1 MSKITRAE
9 AISLISQ
16 AISLAGDGG
25 CTPFTEEE
33 YNAMYDLLEEIKKES
48 KPKESSQKDQE
59 MTGKDARDIVILNLS
74 LIAIKILCS

>member
-16 AISLAGDGG
+16 AIEIAGDGG

-33 YNAMYDLLEEIKKES
+33 YNAMYELLEEIKK
-48 KPKESSQKDQE
+48 KVNPKKSSQKRSTDDWKGCQGYCDFE
-59 MTGKDARDIVILNLS
+59 PQPN
-74 LIAIKILCS
+74 CN

>member
-16 AISLAGDGG
+16 AIELAGDGG

-48 KPKESSQKDQE
+48 KPKNHHK
-59 MTGKDARDIVILNLS
+59 
-74 LIAIKILCS
+74 KISR

>member
-9 AISLISQ
+9 ALNLISQ

-33 YNAMYDLLEEIKKES
+33 YDAMYDLLDEIEKEVN
-48 KPKESSQKDQE
+48 SQ
-59 MTGKDARDIVILNLS
+59 I
-74 LIAIKILCS
+74 

>member
-16 AISLAGDGG
+16 AIEIAGDGG

-48 KPKESSQKDQE
+48 KPSQERSADDWKGCQGYCDFEPQPNL
-59 MTGKDARDIVILNLS
+59 TGWI
-74 LIAIKILCS
+74 

>member
-16 AISLAGDGG
+16 AIELAGDGG

-33 YNAMYDLLEEIKKES
+33 YNAMYELLEEIKKES
-48 KPKESSQKDQE
+48 KPKRSADDWKGCQGYCDF
-59 MTGKDARDIVILNLS
+59 
-74 LIAIKILCS
+74 

>member
-16 AISLAGDGG
+16 AIELAGDGG

-48 KPKESSQKDQE
+48 KPKKSSQKGSADDWKGCQGYCDFE
-59 MTGKDARDIVILNLS
+59 PLPN
-74 LIAIKILCS
+74 CN

>member
-16 AISLAGDGG
+16 AIEIAGDGG

-48 KPKESSQKDQE
+48 KPKNHHK
-59 MTGKDARDIVILNLS
+59 
-74 LIAIKILCS
+74 KINR

>member
-16 AISLAGDGG
+16 AIELAGDGG

-33 YNAMYDLLEEIKKES
+33 YNAMYELLEEIKKES
-48 KPKESSQKDQE
+48 KPKNHHKKVS
-59 MTGKDARDIVILNLS
+59 R
-74 LIAIKILCS
+74 

>member
-25 CTPFTEEE
+25 CAPFTEE

-48 KPKESSQKDQE
+48 KPKKSSQKRSADDWKGCQGYCDFE
-59 MTGKDARDIVILNLS
+59 PQPNLTGWI
-74 LIAIKILCS
+74 

>member
-9 AISLISQ
+9 ALNLISQ

-33 YNAMYDLLEEIKKES
+33 YDAMYDLLDEIKKES
-48 KPKESSQKDQE
+48 KTKRSSKKSADDWKGCQGYCDFEPQPNL
-59 MTGKDARDIVILNLS
+59 TGWI
-74 LIAIKILCS
+74 

>member
-9 AISLISQ
+9 ALNLISQ

-33 YNAMYDLLEEIKKES
+33 YDAMYDLLEEIKKES
-48 KPKESSQKDQE
+48 KPKRSSKRSTDDWK
-59 MTGKDARDIVILNLS
+59 G
-74 LIAIKILCS
+74 C

>member
-9 AISLISQ
+9 ALNLISQ

-33 YNAMYDLLEEIKKES
+33 YDAMYDLLDEIKKES
-48 KPKESSQKDQE
+48 EPK
-59 MTGKDARDIVILNLS
+59 
-74 LIAIKILCS
+74 KIITKKISR

>member
-16 AISLAGDGG
+16 AIEIAGDGG

-48 KPKESSQKDQE
+48 KPKNHHK
-59 MTGKDARDIVILNLS
+59 
-74 LIAIKILCS
+74 KISR